1 MPGAGDPCSCCLPIL
16 AGQGGCIKGPR
27 PCDLTQER
35 HWWMALT
42 ASATKGFPWGQGAAD
57 VLSKATPGMT
67 SAPTLGLE
75 LWLPFS
81 LPRRHRLCAA
91 STFLQHS
98 VWSSSTAGLSR
109 HDHYPF
115 TAHLSTH
122 QHQHFLSY
130 SLNKCLVPCMFV
142 ERPTESPQ
150 KPPTISIITI
160 IPILQ
165 MSGPSS
171 RVSPR
176 LSRGPTSSQHRAG
189 LTSSKV

>member
-1 MPGAGDPCSCCLPIL
+1 MSPGSGCAGCQVQVTLAAAASPSWLGREGALKAHGPVISLKKGTGGWPSQPLPL
-16 AGQGGCIKGPR
+16 
-27 PCDLTQER
+27 
-35 HWWMALT
+35 
-42 ASATKGFPWGQGAAD
+42 KGFLWGQGAAD
-57 VLSKATPGMT
+57 LLSKATPGMT
-67 SAPTLGLE
+67 STPMLGLE

-81 LPRRHRLCAA
+81 LPHRHRLCAA
-91 STFLQHS
+91 SAFLQHS
-98 VWSSSTAGLSR
+98 VWSSSRAGLSR

-130 SLNKCLVPCMFV
+130 SLNKCLVLCMFV
-142 ERPTESPQ
+142 EWPTESPQ

-165 MSGPSS
+165 MSCPSS

-176 LSRGPTSSQHRAG
+176 LSRGPTSS
-189 LTSSKV
+189 